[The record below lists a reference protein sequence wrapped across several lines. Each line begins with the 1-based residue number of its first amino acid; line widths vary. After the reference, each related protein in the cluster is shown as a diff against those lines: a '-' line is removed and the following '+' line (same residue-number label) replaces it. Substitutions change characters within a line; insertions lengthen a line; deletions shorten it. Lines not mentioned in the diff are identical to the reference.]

1 MNIHYVLSPCILVRY
16 LFQLIISAAVLHVFY
31 YSKILQHCRTLFQ
44 HIISTGLRLQPQF
57 HKVIVWFTV
66 DFSQASI
73 LLQTFHLSPIL
84 LLCTVFLSCHSFT
97 TPNWP
102 RPLFLSISTI
112 FLSIS
117 IIFLSI
123 SIIDTDKNR
132 NWKINSVNLPVS
144 ILIRVYMVFNPI

>member
-44 HIISTGLRLQPQF
+44 QAY
-57 HKVIVWFTV
+57 
-66 DFSQASI
+66 DFSPSFI
-73 LLQTFHLSPIL
+73 KLSFDLLSTSVKPRYSYRLNFHLSHIL
-84 LLCTVFLSCHSFT
+84 LLCTIFLSCHSFT

-132 NWKINSVNLPVS
+132 NWKINSVSLPVS
-144 ILIRVYMVFNPI
+144 ILIRVFNPI